1 MLIKHNAF
9 VFTGW
14 IWCLCHTP
22 LGRRAEVTDLEQPTT
37 QCGQSFQNPW
47 IWTFCST
54 KAFFF
59 FFLIEG

>member
-9 VFTGW
+9 VFPGW

-22 LGRRAEVTDLEQPTT
+22 LGRRAEVTDLERPTT

-47 IWTFCST
+47 DLDLLFHQS
-54 KAFFF
+54 FFF
-59 FFLIEG
+59 S